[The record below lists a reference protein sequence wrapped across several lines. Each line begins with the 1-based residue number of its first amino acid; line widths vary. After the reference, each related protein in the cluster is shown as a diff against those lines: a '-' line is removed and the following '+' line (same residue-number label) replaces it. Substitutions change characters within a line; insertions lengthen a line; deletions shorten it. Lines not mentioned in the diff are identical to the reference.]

1 MSQTVLLLNH
11 MKQISIK
18 EIVIQMGK
26 EILKAKKKSHMEERT
41 FNLLASLMEYPPR
54 SMVSPD
60 S

>member
-1 MSQTVLLLNH
+1 
-11 MKQISIK
+11 
-18 EIVIQMGK
+18 MGK

-60 S
+60 SWLVQPNPPGSGVN